1 MCQPFEQK
9 GYIKVKLMK
18 TMIRIR
24 FGYDLLNIFL
34 LDMNFDKSTVELH
47 FLFISSM
54 LAKFQK
60 DQKSIAMLSI
70 KCLNFKFL

>member
-9 GYIKVKLMK
+9 GYIKVKPMK